1 MKKEKEERKEREK
14 ENYRNEWKKKMKGTE
29 HKKIT
34 MKKLLKREM
43 NNIEKKTEWKQK
55 HHKKIEGI

>member
-29 HKKIT
+29 HKKNNDEEIT
-34 MKKLLKREM
+34 ETW
-43 NNIEKKTEWKQK
+43 NE
-55 HHKKIEGI
+55 